1 LMVPRKLVIVV
12 SCRQW
17 PHQTLDNSRWRMSAG
32 IDSHRSRAGLVKVGS
47 DSIAAD
53 HSSNNSECV
62 PARTKM
68 MVLPSRR

>member
-1 LMVPRKLVIVV
+1 MMSLKLGDCYFVMALAAPDV
-12 SCRQW
+12 
-17 PHQTLDNSRWRMSAG
+17 LDSSYWRMSAG
-32 IDSHRSRAGLVKVGS
+32 IDSRRWRAGLVKVGS
-47 DSIAAD
+47 DSIATD